1 MSARRDVVI
10 PKKATWAEVAPFYDE
25 LRTRPLTADNV
36 RAWLDDFSSLDEV
49 VDEAYV
55 LAMIAYTAD
64 TADADSEATYRQWA
78 TEILPPLHEI
88 RVRLG
93 ERLLTFADHLPDLA
107 IFLRELKTDVEIF
120 RAENLP
126 RMSALEEMETTYDK
140 ITGGLAVDWDGRAKT
155 LPELQPYLLDRDR
168 RVRER
173 AFRLG
178 SVAYMEKRDE
188 IAALFDE
195 MVRTRHALAREAG
208 FENFRDYSFAAKY
221 RFDYS
226 VDDCMRFHEAVEVAV
241 LPAILRLHEERRRQL
256 GVDTL
261 RPWDLQVQPGRDKRL
276 TPFSTTPEFLAGVQ
290 RMFDHVDPE
299 LAGFFRQMIDHRLLD
314 LESRQGKAPGGYCT
328 RLPKRGEPFIFMNA
342 VGVHDDVNTLTHESG
357 HAFHAFLMRPI
368 RYMWQRT
375 TGHEVAELAS
385 MAMELLAA
393 PHLEKPTGFY
403 SPADAAVAQIDH
415 LEDILIGLPHIAC
428 VDAFQHWI
436 YTDGIGASPAD
447 RDAKWLEIRARFEPG
462 VDYSGLDAERLSRWY
477 RQSHIH
483 TIPFYYIEYGLAQLA
498 ALQVW
503 RRARRDPAE
512 ALARYKAALRLGGTR
527 TLPETFA
534 TAGASLVFDA
544 RTMIDLVAEVEAR
557 IAELRVE
564 ARQRAA

>member
-1 MSARRDVVI
+1 MSARSDVVI

-25 LRTRPLTADNV
+25 LRNRPLNAGNI

-55 LAMIAYTAD
+55 LAMIDYTAD
-64 TADADSEATYRQWA
+64 TGDAEREVTYRRWA
-78 TEILPPLHEI
+78 TEILPLLHEI

-93 ERLLTFADHLPDLA
+93 QRLLEFADHLPDLA
-107 IFLRELKTDVEIF
+107 IFLRELETDVEIF
-120 RAENLP
+120 RAENVP
-126 RMSALEEMETTYDK
+126 RMAALEEMEATYDK
-140 ITGGLAVDWDGRAKT
+140 ITGGLTVDWDGEPKT
-155 LPELQPYLLDRDR
+155 IPELQPYLLDRDR

-178 SVAYMEKRDE
+178 SAAYLEKRDE
-188 IAALFDE
+188 IAKLFHE
-195 MVRTRHALAREAG
+195 MVATRHALGREAG

-226 VDDCMRFHEAVEVAV
+226 ADDCMRFHEAVEVAV

-256 GVDTL
+256 GVDSL
-261 RPWDLQVQPGRDKRL
+261 KPWDLQVQPGRDKRL
-276 TPFSTTPEFLAGVQ
+276 TPFSTMPEFLAGAQ
-290 RMFDHVDPE
+290 RIFDRIDPE

-314 LESRQGKAPGGYCT
+314 LESRQGKSPGGYCT
-328 RLPKRGEPFIFMNA
+328 RLPRRGEPFIFMNA
-342 VGVHDDVNTLTHESG
+342 VGVHDDVNTLAHESG
-357 HAFHAFLMRPI
+357 HAFHTYLMRPI

-375 TGHEVAELAS
+375 TGHEAAELAS
-385 MAMELLAA
+385 MVMELLAA
-393 PHLEKPTGFY
+393 PHIEKPTGFY
-403 SPADAAVAQIDH
+403 SATDAAVAQIDH

-436 YTDGIGASPAD
+436 YTDGIEASPAD
-447 RDAKWLEIRARFEPG
+447 RDAKWLELRERFEPG
-462 VDYSGLDAERLSRWY
+462 VDYTGLDAERVSRWY

-503 RRARRDPAE
+503 RRARRDPAD
-512 ALARYKAALRLGGTR
+512 ALARYKAALSFGGTR
-527 TLPETFA
+527 TLPEIFA
-534 TAGASLVFDA
+534 TAGASLVFDSV
-544 RTMIDLVAEVEAR
+544 TMVELVAEVEAR

-564 ARQRAA
+564 AKQRAA

>member
-1 MSARRDVVI
+1 MSARSDVVI

-25 LRTRPLTADNV
+25 LRNRPLNAGNI

-55 LAMIAYTAD
+55 LAMIDYTAD
-64 TADADSEATYRQWA
+64 TGDAEREVTYRRWA
-78 TEILPPLHEI
+78 TEILPLLHEI

-93 ERLLTFADHLPDLA
+93 QRLLEFADHLPDLA
-107 IFLRELKTDVEIF
+107 IFLRELETDVEIF
-120 RAENLP
+120 RAENVP
-126 RMSALEEMETTYDK
+126 RMAALEEMEATYDK
-140 ITGGLAVDWDGRAKT
+140 ITGGLTVDWDGEPKT
-155 LPELQPYLLDRDR
+155 IPELQPYLLDRDR

-178 SVAYMEKRDE
+178 SAAYLEKRDE
-188 IAALFDE
+188 IANLFHE
-195 MVRTRHALAREAG
+195 MVATRHALGREAG

-226 VDDCMRFHEAVEVAV
+226 ADDCMRFHEAVEVAV

-256 GVDTL
+256 GVDSL
-261 RPWDLQVQPGRDKRL
+261 KPWDLQVQPGRDKRL
-276 TPFSTTPEFLAGVQ
+276 TPFSTMPEFLAGAQ
-290 RMFDHVDPE
+290 RIFDRIDPE

-314 LESRQGKAPGGYCT
+314 LESRQGKSPGGYCT

-342 VGVHDDVNTLTHESG
+342 VGVHDDVNTLAHESG
-357 HAFHAFLMRPI
+357 HAFHTYLMRPI

-375 TGHEVAELAS
+375 TGHEAAELAS
-385 MAMELLAA
+385 MVMELLAA
-393 PHLEKPTGFY
+393 PHIEKPTGFY
-403 SPADAAVAQIDH
+403 SATDAAVAQIDH

-436 YTDGIGASPAD
+436 YTDGIEASPAD
-447 RDAKWLEIRARFEPG
+447 RDAKWLELRERFEPG
-462 VDYSGLDAERLSRWY
+462 VDYTGLDAERVSRWY

-503 RRARRDPAE
+503 RRARRDPAD
-512 ALARYKAALRLGGTR
+512 ALARYKAALSFGGTR
-527 TLPETFA
+527 TLPEIFA
-534 TAGASLVFDA
+534 TAGASLVFDSV
-544 RTMIDLVAEVEAR
+544 TMVELVAEVEAR

-564 ARQRAA
+564 AKQRAA

>member
-1 MSARRDVVI
+1 MSPLRDVVI
-10 PKKATWAEVAPFYDE
+10 PNKATWAEVAPFYEE
-25 LRTRPLTADNV
+25 LRARPLSAENI
-36 RAWLDDFSSLDEV
+36 RAWLDDFSALDEV
-49 VDEAYV
+49 VDESYV

-64 TADADSEATYRQWA
+64 TGDAESEATYRQWS
-78 TEILPPLHEI
+78 TEILPPLHEV
-88 RVRLG
+88 RVQLG
-93 ERLLTFADHLPDLA
+93 EQLLEFADHLPDLA
-107 IFLRELKTDVEIF
+107 IFLREVKTDIEIF

-126 RMSALEEMETTYDK
+126 RMAALEEMETTYDK
-140 ITGGLAVDWDGRAKT
+140 ITGGLTVDWDGEPKT
-155 LPELQPYLLDRDR
+155 IPELQPYLLDRDR

-178 SVAYMEKRDE
+178 SVAYLEKRDE
-188 IAALFDE
+188 LAKLFDE
-195 MVRTRHALAREAG
+195 MVATRHALAREAG

-226 VDDCMRFHEAVEVAV
+226 ADDCMRFHEAVEVAV

-256 GVDTL
+256 GVDSL

-290 RMFDHVDPE
+290 RMFDRIDPE
-299 LAGFFRQMIDHRLLD
+299 LAGFFRQMIDHQLLD
-314 LESRQGKAPGGYCT
+314 LESRPGKAPGGYCT
-328 RLPKRGEPFIFMNA
+328 RLPKRGEPFIFMNG

-357 HAFHAFLMRPI
+357 HAFHTFLMRPI

-385 MAMELLAA
+385 MSMELLAA

-403 SPADAAVAQIDH
+403 SPADAAAAQIEH
-415 LEDILIGLPHIAC
+415 LEDILMGLPHIAC

-436 YTDGIGASPAD
+436 YTDGIGASPGE
-447 RDAKWLEIRARFEPG
+447 RDAKWLKIRARFEPG
-462 VDYSGLDAERLSRWY
+462 IDYSGLDLERVSRWY
-477 RQSHIH
+477 RQSHIF
-483 TIPFYYIEYGLAQLA
+483 TIPFYYIEYGLAQLG

-503 RRARRDPAE
+503 RRARRDPVD
-512 ALARYKAALRLGGTR
+512 ALARYKAALSLGGTR
-527 TLPETFA
+527 RLPETFA

-544 RTMIDLVAEVEAR
+544 RTMIDLVAEVEER

-564 ARQRAA
+564 AKLRAA

>member
-1 MSARRDVVI
+1 MSARSDVVI

-25 LRTRPLTADNV
+25 LRNRPLNAGNI

-55 LAMIAYTAD
+55 LAMIDYTAD
-64 TADADSEATYRQWA
+64 TGDAEREVTYRRWA
-78 TEILPPLHEI
+78 TEILPLLHEI

-93 ERLLTFADHLPDLA
+93 QRLLEFADHLPDLA
-107 IFLRELKTDVEIF
+107 IFLRELETDVEIF
-120 RAENLP
+120 RAENVP
-126 RMSALEEMETTYDK
+126 RMAALEEMEATYDK
-140 ITGGLAVDWDGRAKT
+140 ITGGLTVDWDGEPKT
-155 LPELQPYLLDRDR
+155 IPELQPYLLDHDR

-178 SVAYMEKRDE
+178 SAAYLEKRDE
-188 IAALFDE
+188 IANLFHE
-195 MVRTRHALAREAG
+195 MVATRHALGREAG

-226 VDDCMRFHEAVEVAV
+226 ADDCMRFHEAVEVAV

-256 GVDTL
+256 GVDSL
-261 RPWDLQVQPGRDKRL
+261 KPWDLQVQPGRDKRL
-276 TPFSTTPEFLAGVQ
+276 TPFSTMPEFLAGAQ
-290 RMFDHVDPE
+290 RMFDRIDPE

-314 LESRQGKAPGGYCT
+314 LESRQGKSPGGYCT
-328 RLPKRGEPFIFMNA
+328 RLPRRGEPFIFMNA
-342 VGVHDDVNTLTHESG
+342 VGVHDDVNTLAHESG
-357 HAFHAFLMRPI
+357 HAFHTYLMRPI

-375 TGHEVAELAS
+375 TGHEAAELAS
-385 MAMELLAA
+385 MVMELLAA
-393 PHLEKPTGFY
+393 PHIEKPTGFY
-403 SPADAAVAQIDH
+403 SATDAAVAQIDH

-436 YTDGIGASPAD
+436 YTDGIEASPAD
-447 RDAKWLEIRARFEPG
+447 RDAKWLELRVRFEPG
-462 VDYSGLDAERLSRWY
+462 VDYTGLDAERVSRWY

-503 RRARRDPAE
+503 RRARRDPAD
-512 ALARYKAALRLGGTR
+512 ALARYKAALSFGGTR
-527 TLPETFA
+527 TLPEIFA
-534 TAGASLVFDA
+534 TAGASLVFDSV
-544 RTMIDLVAEVEAR
+544 TMVELVAEVEAR

-564 ARQRAA
+564 AKQRAA